1 MHPGHGKGAERGTS
15 DVTAPPRAFLIED
28 DPQTL
33 ALLTDLAAMCGFEPV
48 AFTRLSSAREALR
61 ERVPT
66 VMVVDD
72 DLPDGRGSDLVR
84 EVRAN
89 PRTNHVHVV
98 FCTAAAPSRR
108 REIARLAPVITKPF
122 GVRDV
127 ERVLHEAA
135 SR

>member
-1 MHPGHGKGAERGTS
+1 MHAGYGKRSGKGAS
-15 DVTAPPRAFLIED
+15 DMTAPPRAFVIED
-28 DPQTL
+28 DPQTR
-33 ALLTDLAAMCGFEPV
+33 ALLTDLAALCGFEPV

-84 EVRAN
+84 EVKAN

-98 FCTAAAPSRR
+98 FCTAAAPARR
-108 REIARLAPVITKPF
+108 REIARLAPVIAKPF

>member
-1 MHPGHGKGAERGTS
+1 MAR
-15 DVTAPPRAFLIED
+15 PPRAFVIED
-28 DPQTL
+28 DLHTL

-48 AFTRLSSAREALR
+48 AFTRISLAREALR

-66 VMVVDD
+66 IMVVDD

-84 EVRAN
+84 ELRDN
-89 PRTNHVHVV
+89 PRTSHVRMVL
-98 FCTAAAPSRR
+98 CTAAEPERR
-108 REIARLAPVITKPF
+108 LEISRLAPVIAKPF
-122 GVRDV
+122 RVRDV